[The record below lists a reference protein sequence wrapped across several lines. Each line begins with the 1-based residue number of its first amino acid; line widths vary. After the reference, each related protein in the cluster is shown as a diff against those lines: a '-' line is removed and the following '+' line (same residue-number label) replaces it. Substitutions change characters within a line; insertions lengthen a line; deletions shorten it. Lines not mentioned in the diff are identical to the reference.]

1 MIPRKIG
8 APPDQ
13 RGFNIDRGIYIMAVN
28 KSAGVSK
35 LKLTSSTRKAAVKK
49 KAAPKK
55 TAAMKTAASKKTG
68 TMRKAVSKKT
78 TTMTGAAST
87 KTAMLKKAVSKKA
100 GTAPKAKLA
109 PKKAAPKKAAG
120 PKLTAAQHDLL
131 KRVVANKDARGYH
144 TANKP
149 EHRVLETLLKHKVI
163 KKGPKHPKTNYFHY
177 QVSTIGKKYL
187 ESGAVGK
194 S

>member
-1 MIPRKIG
+1 
-8 APPDQ
+8 
-13 RGFNIDRGIYIMAVN
+13 MAVN

-35 LKLTSSTRKAAVKK
+35 LKLTSSTRKAAVKT

-55 TAAMKTAASKKTG
+55 TVAMKKTAASKKTA

-78 TTMTGAAST
+78 TTMTKAAST
-87 KTAMLKKAVSKKA
+87 KTAVLKKAASKKA
-100 GTAPKAKLA
+100 GGAPKAKLA
-109 PKKAAPKKAAG
+109 PKKATPKKAPG
-120 PKLTAAQHDLL
+120 PKLTDAQHELL

-149 EHRVLETLLKHKVI
+149 EHRVLETLLKHKVV

-187 ESGAVGK
+187 ESGAVRK

>member
-13 RGFNIDRGIYIMAVN
+13 RGFNIDRGIYIMAMN
-28 KSAGVSK
+28 RTAGVTKVKLGSSSK
-35 LKLTSSTRKAAVKK
+35 KAAVKK
-49 KAAPKK
+49 KASPKK
-55 TAAMKTAASKKTG
+55 AAVKTK
-68 TMRKAVSKKT
+68 
-78 TTMTGAAST
+78 AAST
-87 KTAMLKKAVSKKA
+87 KTAVLKKAAPKKA
-100 GTAPKAKLA
+100 SAVQKAKLA
-109 PKKAAPKKAAG
+109 PKKAVAKKAVG
-120 PKLTAAQHDLL
+120 PKLTASQHQLL

-149 EHRVLETLLKHKVI
+149 EHRVLESLLKHKVI
-163 KKGPKHPKTNYFHY
+163 KKGPKHPETKYFHY

-187 ESGAVGK
+187 ESGAVPK

>member
-8 APPDQ
+8 ALPDQ

-28 KSAGVSK
+28 KTAGVTKVK
-35 LKLTSSTRKAAVKK
+35 LGSSTKKAAVNTTVASTKAAVSKKAAPTKTAGLK

-55 TAAMKTAASKKTG
+55 AG
-68 TMRKAVSKKT
+68 AV
-78 TTMTGAAST
+78 
-87 KTAMLKKAVSKKA
+87 
-100 GTAPKAKLA
+100 PRAKLA
-109 PKKAAPKKAAG
+109 PKKAPAKKAVG
-120 PKLTAAQHDLL
+120 PKLTASQHELL

-149 EHRVLETLLKHKVI
+149 EHRVLESLLKHKVI
-163 KKGPKHPKTNYFHY
+163 KKGPKHPETKYFHY

-187 ESGAVGK
+187 ESDAVPK